1 MAEKIEVGVVI
12 KGADKAATDISKVSD
27 GAKDLGKSFS
37 NTDGLVSSLEG
48 GLNRMTNGAYSG
60 FKKGAMG
67 VKTFI
72 QGLKAT
78 KTALISTGVGA
89 LVVAIGLLVVYWEDI
104 KGLVTG
110 VSVEQQKL
118 LDKTVAVK
126 NEAQLQLDITL
137 QTTNSL
143 KLRGQ
148 SEEDILKTKIKQTNA
163 VIEATKNELVNI
175 KLKKKATDEGA
186 LRNQQIAAGV
196 LAVLLLPYTLIVA
209 AVDLL
214 TAGLAKLGLMEEG
227 TSFTEDAAMWG
238 ASFLFD
244 AEATAAEGQAVI
256 DEMDSTILT
265 LENTVA
271 GYRLTQDKADKDEI
285 TKSKD
290 KAKTKEEIEAELAA
304 ELARLRAENLTDAE
318 AKALA
323 LLEVER
329 VAARQ
334 ALVDKGAQAE
344 LLKEF
349 DKNYEAQR
357 VEMVQGFQD
366 DRDAAQKVI
375 DDKADADKEIADAK
389 KIQQEE
395 ELAKALQEV
404 RGEIQAST
412 LASIE
417 AVLQSQENAALS
429 GARSEEHAEQISKK
443 FAGRKRKL
451 AIANILLQQG
461 QAVASAIAGAQAAAA
476 ALGPGAPI
484 ASPLFTA
491 QMVGIVLAG
500 FAGIKGIMNQAGAA
514 MPDFPD
520 VDTGGGG
527 GGGGDGGSGD
537 NNSTLALTPDIAGS
551 LSGGS
556 EIPPVQAYIVQN
568 DIANAASLQSEL
580 QAQATL

>member
-78 KTALISTGVGA
+78 KTALISTGIGA

-375 DDKADADKEIADAK
+375 DDKADADKEMADAK

-443 FAGRKRKL
+443 FAAKKRKL

-461 QAVASAIAGAQAAAA
+461 QAVASAIAGAMAAGAA
-476 ALGPGAPI
+476 TGVAAPLTT
-484 ASPLFTA
+484 PLFLT
-491 QMVGIVLAG
+491 QMVGLVLGG
-500 FAGIKGIMNQAGAA
+500 FAGIKGIMNQAGAE
-514 MPDFPD
+514 MPEFDD

-527 GGGGDGGSGD
+527 GGGGGGG
-537 NNSTLALTPDIAGS
+537 TQLALTPTLDSFGAGT
-551 LSGGS
+551 L
-556 EIPPVQAYIVQN
+556 ELPAVQAFIIQN
-568 DIANAASLQSEL
+568 DIADAATLQAEI
-580 QAQATL
+580 QAQASL

>member
-78 KTALISTGVGA
+78 KTALISTGIGA

-375 DDKADADKEIADAK
+375 DDKADADKEMADAK

>member
-375 DDKADADKEIADAK
+375 DDKADADKEMADAK

-443 FAGRKRKL
+443 FAAKKRKL

-461 QAVASAIAGAQAAAA
+461 QAVASAIAGAMAAGAA
-476 ALGPGAPI
+476 TGVAAPLTT
-484 ASPLFTA
+484 PLFLT
-491 QMVGIVLAG
+491 QMVGLVLGG
-500 FAGIKGIMNQAGAA
+500 FAGIKGIMNQAGAE
-514 MPDFPD
+514 MPEFDD

-527 GGGGDGGSGD
+527 GGGGGGG
-537 NNSTLALTPDIAGS
+537 TQLALTPTLDSFGAGT
-551 LSGGS
+551 L
-556 EIPPVQAYIVQN
+556 ELPAVQAFIIQN
-568 DIANAASLQSEL
+568 DIADAATLQAEI
-580 QAQATL
+580 QAQASL

>member
-78 KTALISTGVGA
+78 KTALISTGIGA

-375 DDKADADKEIADAK
+375 DDKADADKEMADAK

-537 NNSTLALTPDIAGS
+537 NNSTLALTQI
-551 LSGGS
+551 
-556 EIPPVQAYIVQN
+556 
-568 DIANAASLQSEL
+568 
-580 QAQATL
+580 

>member
-78 KTALISTGVGA
+78 KTALISTGIGA

-110 VSVEQQKL
+110 VSVAQQKL
-118 LDKTVAVK
+118 LDNTVAIRT
-126 NEAQLQLDITL
+126 ETQLQLDITL

-143 KLRGQ
+143 KFRGK
-148 SEEDILKTKIKQTNA
+148 SEEEILKIKIRQTNE
-163 VIEATKNELVNI
+163 VIEATREELKQQ
-175 KLKKKATDEGA
+175 KLKKKATDEAA

-196 LAVLLLPYTLIVA
+196 IAVLLLPYTLLVA

-244 AEATAAEGQAVI
+244 AEATAEESQAVI
-256 DEMDSTILT
+256 DEQESTLRT
-265 LENTVA
+265 LENTRD

-318 AKALA
+318 EKALA

-334 ALVDKGAQAE
+334 ALVDKGAHE
-344 LLKEF
+344 
-349 DKNYEAQR
+349 
-357 VEMVQGFQD
+357 
-366 DRDAAQKVI
+366 
-375 DDKADADKEIADAK
+375 
-389 KIQQEE
+389 
-395 ELAKALQEV
+395 
-404 RGEIQAST
+404 
-412 LASIE
+412 
-417 AVLQSQENAALS
+417 
-429 GARSEEHAEQISKK
+429 
-443 FAGRKRKL
+443 
-451 AIANILLQQG
+451 
-461 QAVASAIAGAQAAAA
+461 
-476 ALGPGAPI
+476 
-484 ASPLFTA
+484 
-491 QMVGIVLAG
+491 
-500 FAGIKGIMNQAGAA
+500 
-514 MPDFPD
+514 
-520 VDTGGGG
+520 
-527 GGGGDGGSGD
+527 
-537 NNSTLALTPDIAGS
+537 
-551 LSGGS
+551 
-556 EIPPVQAYIVQN
+556 
-568 DIANAASLQSEL
+568 
-580 QAQATL
+580 

>member
-78 KTALISTGVGA
+78 KTALISTGIGA

-375 DDKADADKEIADAK
+375 DDKADADKEMADAK

-443 FAGRKRKL
+443 FAGKKRKL
-451 AIANILLQQG
+451 AIANVLLQQG